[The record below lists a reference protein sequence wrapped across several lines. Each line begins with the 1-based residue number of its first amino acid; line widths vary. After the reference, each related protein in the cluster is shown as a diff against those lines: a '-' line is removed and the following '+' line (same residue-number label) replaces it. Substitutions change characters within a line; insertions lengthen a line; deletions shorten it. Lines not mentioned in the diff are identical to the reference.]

1 MAACLLQGEEMKLSG
16 DLPGD
21 FGLCRLEIFR
31 IKLEAVRPAE
41 FCRSCI
47 ADLHVDPEPRLAAA
61 LGASGDDVLDLR
73 LAGSDPIADCV
84 RPLWQPGKN
93 QPTAL
98 AEKIGDEV
106 VGEGFHQVLLIVIAR
121 QVAHRRD
128 RDADTWQD
136 ARPLCPGSFS
146 NRRQGSLGLG
156 FWR

>member
-1 MAACLLQGEEMKLSG
+1 
-16 DLPGD
+16 
-21 FGLCRLEIFR
+21 
-31 IKLEAVRPAE
+31 
-41 FCRSCI
+41 
-47 ADLHVDPEPRLAAA
+47 
-61 LGASGDDVLDLR
+61 
-73 LAGSDPIADCV
+73 V

-156 FWR
+156 FGGELIESPGQPIHVLARHRSGAAADH